1 VMEYLEGRDLQTI
14 LNDSG
19 TLAVDEAVEYVLQ
32 ACEAIAE
39 AHSAGVVH
47 RDLKPANLFILKDAG
62 ESSLK
67 LLDFG
72 VAMALSDTL
81 GDGERR
87 QKGFAIF
94 GTPEYMAPEQVAGE
108 PVDGRCDIYAL
119 GCVLYELV
127 TGRRPFEGGSSVVVM
142 GKQLR
147 ELPEPPRMR
156 APQRGIPVELDAI
169 VMKALAKKPEDRF
182 ASASEMREALEAAML
197 RPIEKKRK
205 MQRMVG
211 GAAAFVAMIA
221 VGSFVAKSGF
231 AHALTPSDARVAFD
245 QAIPPAHAEAPIE
258 DLQLPKAHSSIGFTP
273 VALDLQ
279 AAIDDKPIRAPK
291 IAATESL
298 RPRQTRDADKNSDR
312 GKDQDRDRDKAK
324 LADARSD
331 AESHPDDS
339 RVLQAWANAAFKAGD
354 YREAKRATEAWSLK
368 DGTPEPRIFLA
379 TVLDALGRRADA
391 RAVLEEVL
399 DLHPDS
405 AEARK
410 LHAHF
415 GAPLPSLDTGGRKS
429 VAHR

>member
-1 VMEYLEGRDLQTI
+1 M
-14 LNDSG
+14 
-19 TLAVDEAVEYVLQ
+19 
-32 ACEAIAE
+32 
-39 AHSAGVVH
+39 H
-47 RDLKPANLFILKDAG
+47 RDLKPANLFLLKDG
-62 ESSLK
+62 EESSLK

-72 VAMALSDTL
+72 VAMALSDTRE
-81 GDGERR
+81 DGEKR

-108 PVDGRCDIYAL
+108 QVDGRCDIYAL

-127 TGRRPFEGGSSVVVM
+127 TGHRPFEGGSSVVVM

-147 ELPEPPRMR
+147 ELPEPPRVR
-156 APQRGIPVELDAI
+156 APKRGIPAELDAI

-182 ASASEMREALEAAML
+182 SSASEMREALEAAML

-205 MQRMVG
+205 MQRMLG
-211 GAAAFVAMIA
+211 GAAAFVTMIV
-221 VGSFVAKSGF
+221 VGGFVAKSGF
-231 AHALTPSDARVAFD
+231 AHALTPNDAEVAFGEPI
-245 QAIPPAHAEAPIE
+245 APARADAPIE
-258 DLQLPKAHSSIGFTP
+258 NLQLPKAHSSLAFTP
-273 VALDLQ
+273 VAIDL
-279 AAIDDKPIRAPK
+279 AAAVEDKPLSLPRIAPS
-291 IAATESL
+291 ENL
-298 RPRQTRDADKNSDR
+298 RPRRDATREADKNKDR
-312 GKDQDRDRDKAK
+312 DAMNKDRDLDRDLGKDKDRDKAK

-331 AESHPDDS
+331 AESHPDDA
-339 RVLQAWANAAFKAGD
+339 RALQAWANAAFKAGD

-368 DGTPEPRIFLA
+368 DGAPEPRIFLA

-415 GAPLPSLDTGGRKS
+415 GAPLPSLDTGSRKS
-429 VAHR
+429 IAHR